1 MPLSNG
7 RVRIN
12 MASLISGRTDL
23 SAALERGLT
32 LRVVDNRETCQH
44 ISSGSSRFE
53 QLPIFSQIMQVSV
66 PYVETEHPLRCI
78 IKMTNAT
85 YLTKHARC
93 ISGVYLC
100 VWRDRIRK
108 RLVKT
113 TKWGRKTKRDSWRH
127 DYISTSI
134 IAQALIRLQGFLL
147 WAVTFWTLRLK
158 RWSSNGCFISD
169 LISIIY
175 AALGGETKLST
186 LSFAG

>member
-1 MPLSNG
+1 MAAMPLSNG

-113 TKWGRKTKRDSWRH
+113 TKWGRKTVREREARQLKTWLHFNIYYCS
-127 DYISTSI
+127 
-134 IAQALIRLQGFLL
+134 GFDPSSRFL
-147 WAVTFWTLRLK
+147 TL
-158 RWSSNGCFISD
+158 GCNVLNSP
-169 LISIIY
+169 S
-175 AALGGETKLST
+175 
-186 LSFAG
+186 